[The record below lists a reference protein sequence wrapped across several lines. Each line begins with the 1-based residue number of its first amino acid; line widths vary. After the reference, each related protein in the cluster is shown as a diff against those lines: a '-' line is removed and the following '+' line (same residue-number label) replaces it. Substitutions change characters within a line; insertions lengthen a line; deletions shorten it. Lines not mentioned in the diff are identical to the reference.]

1 MKKSLLGIVA
11 LCGLVI
17 LGAVAF
23 FPGAEDLNS
32 ATIAI
37 DGMSCAACAE
47 KITGMLQGLD
57 GVAAAKVDYE
67 KGEAQVKFDAAL
79 ITLPTMEKEI
89 SKLGF
94 GTDNF
99 EAQACDPA
107 QKQCEPKS
115 SASMDCCAP
124 PPKRSDT

>member
-1 MKKSLLGIVA
+1 MKKSLLGIAA
-11 LCGLVI
+11 LCGLAFI
-17 LGAVAF
+17 GAVALF
-23 FPGAEDLNS
+23 SGAEDLS
-32 ATIAI
+32 GATIAI
-37 DGMSCAACAE
+37 DGMSCPACAD
-47 KITGMLQGLD
+47 KISAMLQGLD
-57 GVAAAKVDYE
+57 GVANAKVDYE

-107 QKQCEPKS
+107 QKQCETKG
-115 SASMDCCAP
+115 SAGMDCCAP
-124 PPKRSDT
+124 PAKRSDT